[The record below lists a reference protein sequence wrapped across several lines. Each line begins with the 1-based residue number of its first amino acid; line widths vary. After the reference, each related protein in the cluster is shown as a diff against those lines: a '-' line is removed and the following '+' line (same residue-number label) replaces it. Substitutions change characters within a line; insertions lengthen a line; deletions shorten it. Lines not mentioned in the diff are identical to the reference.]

1 MALLEQGGQPTT
13 IDEYTEWNARELAR
27 SSVSRRSVLKAVMAG
42 AGGYAAAQFGLASA
56 AFAAGGGTLGTSGTV
71 ISGRHLSF
79 VQGRLGRPDNAMAV
93 TAQLVSKT
101 GSLPAKLR
109 CFVDVGTEP
118 GR

>member
-1 MALLEQGGQPTT
+1 VEHPRARPAVGQPAQRAQGGHG
-13 IDEYTEWNARELAR
+13 R
-27 SSVSRRSVLKAVMAG
+27 

-56 AFAAGGGTLGTSGTV
+56 AFAAGGGTPGTSGTSGTV

-79 VQGRLGRPDNAMAV
+79 VQGRPDNAMAV

-101 GSLPAKLR
+101 GMLPTRLR

-118 GR
+118 GH